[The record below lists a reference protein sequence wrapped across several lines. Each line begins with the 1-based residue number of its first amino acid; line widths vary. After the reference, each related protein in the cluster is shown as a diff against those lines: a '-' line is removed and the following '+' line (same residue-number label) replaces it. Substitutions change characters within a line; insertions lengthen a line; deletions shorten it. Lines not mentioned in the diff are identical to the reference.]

1 MIDLNYHKKQTKQK
15 NEMTIDDLSYG
26 AIIGMTVT
34 FFVIFCLLASLLG
47 WL

>member
-1 MIDLNYHKKQTKQK
+1 MIDLNYHKQTKQK

-26 AIIGMTVT
+26 AIVGLTVS
-34 FFVIFCLLASLLG
+34 FFVVLCLLASLLG